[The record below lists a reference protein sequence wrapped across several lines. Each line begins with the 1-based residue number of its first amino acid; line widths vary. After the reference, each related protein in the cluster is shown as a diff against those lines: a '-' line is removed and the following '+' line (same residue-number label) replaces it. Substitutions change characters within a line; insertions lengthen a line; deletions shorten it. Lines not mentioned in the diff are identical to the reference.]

1 MRVVLLKDIEKLGK
15 KYEIKEVRDGYARNY
30 LIPRGLAKIADK
42 ETIKWAKAKQEIEE
56 KKAAEELEKIGEIVS
71 QLDGRE
77 IEIPVKIGE
86 KGQLYEK
93 VTPIKIAK
101 ALKEEGFDVKK
112 DQIEIPQEINEIGEF
127 DVKIKFEHNLEA
139 QIKVIVMEETEETSK
154 PQDS

>member
-42 ETIKWAKAKQEIEE
+42 ETIEWARAQQEIEE
-56 KKAAEELEKIGEIVS
+56 KKAAEELEKVGKMVS
-71 QLDGRE
+71 QLDGLE

-93 VTPIKIAK
+93 VTPSKIAK
-101 ALKEEGFDVKK
+101 KLKEEGFEVKK
-112 DQIEIPQEINEIGEF
+112 DQIEILQEIKELGEF
-127 DVKIKFEHNLEA
+127 PARIKFEHNLEA
-139 QIKVIVMEETEETSK
+139 EIKVIVVEEKE
-154 PQDS
+154 